1 VSDQQKPVLDEQT
14 FGKLLEAAF
23 VIQEHGGELPQR
35 ARKPETRIPVG
46 IDQKPARESSGNQ
59 VSASTAGVSQPS
71 PISEKNSAG
80 KFSDSALPARDAY
93 APALAQIVETQQQI
107 LTQGLEFE
115 KALVLVAQRATQ
127 ITKASGAAVGILE
140 DAAQGK
146 KLQYR
151 AVHGLLA
158 LPAGSEVAREKALSF
173 TCLRSGE
180 VVRCADVKADLL
192 LDTEQCRSRG
202 IGSLIA
208 VPIYRDKGIAGALEV
223 YFATANAFTEAD
235 LHSCQVMAG
244 LVTEALARESGVSSR
259 KSLAAER
266 ATLLAALEKLQPNLA
281 ALMQSSAVKASAGKN
296 ATSSAAAPRT
306 AEPTATAPTATV
318 ATASASAAEVPGAAS
333 NLAPAQSFPCR
344 KCGHELVGEEMF
356 CGKCGSPRTTE
367 YQPPTMQSKLASLWH
382 MQQAGKSTTVVPA
395 NGAENRAERT
405 KKPSL
410 HIAVEPWEA
419 VLSELKDPFEEPEPE
434 LEHHPKPELDLKLDV
449 KLDGKLDG
457 KDEPIEI
464 PSAAAFSSA
473 ISSSSSS
480 SFSSTPASH
489 EGAVEEVLD
498 PEYVESYSAAGLPL
512 TAEAEEETEENK
524 KENRENEDAEEL
536 VEAPATA
543 TALSPFVHQ
552 LTWSSAAK
560 AKESFEQLAASSKQN
575 SFVRFWNTR
584 RGDVYLAVAVILVAG
599 VIRWSIRSDYSFGA
613 SSAAA
618 KASHHR
624 AAADADLTMFD
635 KFLISIGLADPP
647 DPPENKGNP
656 DTQVWVDLH
665 SALYYCPGADLYGK
679 TPKGKYTTQRDAQIG
694 QFEPAYRKACN

>member
-23 VIQEHGGELPQR
+23 VIQEHGGELQKR
-35 ARKPETRIPVG
+35 ARKSETKTPEF
-46 IDQKPARESSGNQ
+46 IDQKPVGESSGNR
-59 VSASTAGVSQPS
+59 VSAGPAEGSQPT

-107 LTQGLEFE
+107 LTQGLELE

-127 ITKASGAAVGILE
+127 ITKASGAAIGIL
-140 DAAQGK
+140 DDGAQGK

-208 VPIYRDKGIAGALEV
+208 VPIYRDKGVAGALEV
-223 YFATANAFTEAD
+223 YFASANAFTEAD
-235 LHSCQVMAG
+235 LHSCQLMAG

-266 ATLLAALEKLQPNLA
+266 ATLLAALGKLRPNLA

-296 ATSSAAAPRT
+296 AAPAAAAPKT

-318 ATASASAAEVPGAAS
+318 ATASASAAEVPGAAVS

-382 MQQAGKSTTVVPA
+382 MQQAGKSTTAVPA

-434 LEHHPKPELDLKLDV
+434 LEHHLKPELDLKP
-449 KLDGKLDG
+449 DGKLDG
-457 KDEPIEI
+457 KEDPIEI
-464 PSAAAFSSA
+464 PSAT
-473 ISSSSSS
+473 
-480 SFSSTPASH
+480 SFSSSPAGH
-489 EGAVEEVLD
+489 EEAVVEGPD
-498 PEYVESYSAAGLPL
+498 PEYIESQSEAGLPL
-512 TAEAEEETEENK
+512 MAEAEEAKEEKEENK
-524 KENRENEDAEEL
+524 KENEDAEEL

-543 TALSPFVHQ
+543 AALTPFVHQ

-560 AKESFEQLAASSKQN
+560 ARESFEQLAASNKQN

-618 KASHHR
+618 KASHR
-624 AAADADLTMFD
+624 RPAADADLSVFD

-656 DTQVWVDLH
+656 DMQVWVDLH

-679 TPKGKYTTQRDAQIG
+679 TPKGKYTTQRDAQLG